1 MPLQVRQDEEV
12 LFTCYTRLK
21 LAENFCGNFPQCPE
35 PLPDYG
41 NSILCKKSLAQVYSI
56 SSVCYI
62 LNLSIP
68 SDFS

>member
-35 PLPDYG
+35 PFPDYG
-41 NSILCKKSLAQVYSI
+41 NSILCKKSLAQVYVQFVI
-56 SSVCYI
+56 
-62 LNLSIP
+62 
-68 SDFS
+68 F